1 MLVESSPSPIQPP
14 ALPLEEKSGIIRRLL
29 ARCASALE
37 NLFGFV
43 TLVLGLASI
52 SVIPVL
58 NLISL
63 GYLLEASGK
72 VAHSGRLRD
81 GFIGLRGFSALGKII
96 LACWL
101 WILPL
106 RLVHSFW
113 QDAELIEAGSQS
125 ANNLRVFL
133 AIVIVLVTLHLLWAV
148 IRGGKFRYFLWPAP
162 IRLIRWLGEP
172 HSLKPFLH
180 SVNEKWN
187 AAGIPALF
195 WLGLRGFAGAAIWL
209 ALPLLIM
216 VGAGSA
222 ENNAIVLIGSLLG
235 GILLGFAVL
244 YVPFLQTRFAMTGE
258 FREFLSLRSARQL
271 FRKAPFAF
279 WIALFVT
286 LLFAIP
292 LYLLKIELAPRE
304 VAWLPNVLF
313 VLFIFP
319 ARLCL
324 GWAVSRAEKR
334 ETPRHW
340 VARWTARL
348 GFIPV
353 TAAYAFVV
361 WLTQY
366 FSWHG
371 TLSLLE
377 QHAFLV
383 PAPIFG
389 L

>member
-1 MLVESSPSPIQPP
+1 MLVPSTTTPIQPP
-14 ALPLEEKSGIIRRLL
+14 ALPAETQPGLVRRLSS
-29 ARCASALE
+29 RCISVLRQ
-37 NLFGFV
+37 LFGFV
-43 TLVLGLASI
+43 TLVLGLAVI

-63 GYLLEASGK
+63 GYLLEASGR
-72 VAHSGRLRD
+72 VARSGRLRD
-81 GFIGLRGFSALGKII
+81 GLIGLREFSTLGRII
-96 LACWL
+96 LASWL
-101 WILPL
+101 WFLPI

-125 ANNLRVFL
+125 AINLRVVL
-133 AIVIVLVTLHLLWAV
+133 AIMIVLVALHLLWAL
-148 IRGGKFRYFLWPAP
+148 IRGGKIRHFLWPAP
-162 IRLIRWLGEP
+162 VRFIRWLGEP
-172 HSLKPFLH
+172 HSIKPLFRA
-180 SVNEKWN
+180 VRAKWN

-195 WLGLRGFAGAAIWL
+195 WLGLRGFAGAVIWL

-216 VGAGSA
+216 VAAGSA
-222 ENNAIVLIGSLLG
+222 GNNAVVALGSLLG

-244 YVPFLQTRFAMTGE
+244 YVPFLQTHFAMTGD
-258 FREFLSLRSARQL
+258 FRDFLSLKPARQL

-279 WIALFVT
+279 WIALFIT

-334 ETPRHW
+334 ETSSHW
-340 VARWTARL
+340 ISRVIARL

-353 TAAYAFVV
+353 TAAYVFVV
-361 WLTQY
+361 WSTQY
-366 FSWHG
+366 LSWHG
-371 TLSLLE
+371 TLSILE

>member
-1 MLVESSPSPIQPP
+1 MLVQSPPTPIQPP
-14 ALPLEEKSGIIRRLL
+14 ALPEKRPPGIFRRITGGCL
-29 ARCASALE
+29 SAFRT
-37 NLFGFV
+37 LFGFV
-43 TLVLGLASI
+43 TLVLGLAVI
-52 SVIPVL
+52 SVIPIL

-63 GYLLEASGK
+63 GYLLEASGR
-72 VAHSGRLRD
+72 VARSGRIRD
-81 GFIGLRGFSALGKII
+81 GFIGLREFSTLGRII
-96 LACWL
+96 LASWL
-101 WILPL
+101 WFLPV
-106 RLVHSFW
+106 RLIHSFW

-125 ANNLRVFL
+125 ANNLRVLL
-133 AIVIVLVTLHLLWAV
+133 AIMIVLVTLHLLWAL
-148 IRGGKFRYFLWPAP
+148 IRGGKIRHFLWPAP
-162 IRLIRWLGEP
+162 IRFIRWLGES
-172 HSLKPFLH
+172 HSIKPVL
-180 SVNEKWN
+180 EAAKGKWN

-216 VGAGSA
+216 IAAGSA
-222 ENNAIVLIGSLLG
+222 QNNAVVALGSLFG

-244 YVPFLQTRFAMTGE
+244 YVPFLQTHFAMTGE
-258 FREFLSLRSARQL
+258 FRDFLSLKPARQL
-271 FRKAPFAF
+271 FRRAPFAF

-319 ARLCL
+319 ARLLL

-334 ETPRHW
+334 ESASHW
-340 VARWTARL
+340 TSRWITRL

-353 TAAYAFVV
+353 SAAYVFVV
-361 WLTQY
+361 WSTQY
-366 FSWHG
+366 LSWHG

>member
-1 MLVESSPSPIQPP
+1 M
-14 ALPLEEKSGIIRRLL
+14 RRFAGVCL
-29 ARCASALE
+29 SALRHF
-37 NLFGFV
+37 FGFI
-43 TLVLGLASI
+43 TLVLGLAVV

-63 GYLLEASGK
+63 GYLLEVSGR
-72 VAHSGRLRD
+72 VARSGRLRD
-81 GFIGLRGFSALGKII
+81 GFIGLKDFAVAGRIV

-101 WILPL
+101 WLLPI

-113 QDAELIEAGSQS
+113 EDAELIEAGSQS
-125 ANNLRVFL
+125 ANNLRFFL
-133 AIVIVLVTLHLLWAV
+133 AILIVLIVLHLLWAL
-148 IRGGKFRYFLWPAP
+148 IRGGKNRHFLWPAP
-162 IRLIRWLGEP
+162 IQFIRWLGET
-172 HSLKPFLH
+172 HSMKPFLQ
-180 SVNEKWN
+180 SVKAKWN
-187 AAGIPALF
+187 EAGVPALF

-209 ALPLLIM
+209 VVPLLIM
-216 VGAGSA
+216 ILAGSA
-222 ENNAIVLIGSLLG
+222 KNAAIVGLGSLLG

-244 YVPFLQTRFAMTGE
+244 YVPFLQTHFAMSGN
-258 FREFLSLRSARQL
+258 FRDFLSLKSARQL
-271 FRKAPFAF
+271 FSKAPFAF

-286 LLFAIP
+286 LLFALP

-319 ARLCL
+319 ARLLL

-334 ETPRHW
+334 DAPRHW
-340 VARWTARL
+340 VTRWIARL

-353 TAAYAFVV
+353 TAGYILVV
-361 WLTQY
+361 WSTQY
-366 FSWHG
+366 LSWHG

>member
-1 MLVESSPSPIQPP
+1 MLVQSPTTPIQPP
-14 ALPLEEKSGIIRRLL
+14 ALPDERTPGIFRRITG
-29 ARCASALE
+29 RCLSAFRT
-37 NLFGFV
+37 LFGFI
-43 TLVLGLASI
+43 TLVLGLAVI
-52 SVIPVL
+52 SVIPIL

-63 GYLLEASGK
+63 GYLLEGSGR
-72 VAHSGRLRD
+72 VARSGRLRD
-81 GFIGLRGFSALGKII
+81 GFIGLREFSTLGRII
-96 LACWL
+96 LASWL
-101 WILPL
+101 WFLPV
-106 RLVHSFW
+106 RLIHSFW

-125 ANNLRVFL
+125 ANNLRVLL
-133 AIVIVLVTLHLLWAV
+133 AVMIVLVTLHLLWAM
-148 IRGGKFRYFLWPAP
+148 IRGGKIRHFLWPAP
-162 IRLIRWLGEP
+162 VRFIRWLGES
-172 HSLKPFLH
+172 HSLRPFIH
-180 SVNEKWN
+180 SVKAKWN

-216 VGAGSA
+216 IAAGSA
-222 ENNAIVLIGSLLG
+222 QNNAVVGLGSLFG

-244 YVPFLQTRFAMTGE
+244 YVPFLQTHFAMTGD
-258 FREFLSLRSARQL
+258 FRDFLSLKPARQL
-271 FRKAPFAF
+271 FRRAPFAF

-319 ARLCL
+319 ARLLL

-334 ETPRHW
+334 ESASHW
-340 VARWTARL
+340 TARWITRL

-353 TAAYAFVV
+353 SAAYVFVV
-361 WLTQY
+361 WSTQY
-366 FSWHG
+366 LSWHG